1 MLDLIKREIKIYF
14 RNPSGIFMPIL
25 FFFLIVTIFPLSMS
39 PDKNLLTLVIPTILW
54 ITSIFIIIFTT
65 QNFFIDDYNSG
76 VFESYYLSKISVEK
90 IFFSKILSSF
100 ILFVFPLLF
109 FIPLVIVFYD
119 LNSAKSLII
128 FITVLVS
135 MPSLFILSLFGV
147 LITLGLS
154 KQNYLSSI
162 ITLPFFMPNVIFSAK
177 SVQQIDSSFFL
188 PPELFFLMAILIL
201 SLFLGP
207 YLLAFTFKTSLQ
219 N

>member
-76 VFESYYLSKISVEK
+76 VFESYYLSKISIEK

-162 ITLPFFMPNVIFSAK
+162 ITLPFFMPNIIFSAK

-188 PPELFFLMAILIL
+188 PQNYFF
-201 SLFLGP
+201 
-207 YLLAFTFKTSLQ
+207 
-219 N
+219 

>member
-76 VFESYYLSKISVEK
+76 VFESYYLSKISIEK

-128 FITVLVS
+128 FITILVS

-154 KQNYLSSI
+154 KQN
-162 ITLPFFMPNVIFSAK
+162 
-177 SVQQIDSSFFL
+177 
-188 PPELFFLMAILIL
+188 
-201 SLFLGP
+201 
-207 YLLAFTFKTSLQ
+207 
-219 N
+219 

>member
-90 IFFSKILSSF
+90 IFLSLSDQDKHSIAFVILS
-100 ILFVFPLLF
+100 
-109 FIPLVIVFYD
+109 
-119 LNSAKSLII
+119 
-128 FITVLVS
+128 
-135 MPSLFILSLFGV
+135 
-147 LITLGLS
+147 GL
-154 KQNYLSSI
+154 K
-162 ITLPFFMPNVIFSAK
+162 
-177 SVQQIDSSFFL
+177 
-188 PPELFFLMAILIL
+188 E
-201 SLFLGP
+201 
-207 YLLAFTFKTSLQ
+207 
-219 N
+219 

>member
-76 VFESYYLSKISVEK
+76 VFESYYLSKISIEK

-162 ITLPFFMPNVIFSAK
+162 ITLPFFMPNIIFSAK

-188 PPELFFLMAILIL
+188 PPELFFFNGNINFKFIFRPL
-201 SLFLGP
+201 SISIYF
-207 YLLAFTFKTSLQ
+207 
-219 N
+219 

>member
-1 MLDLIKREIKIYF
+1 MTITPGYLK
-14 RNPSGIFMPIL
+14 
-25 FFFLIVTIFPLSMS
+25 VTIYLKFQL
-39 PDKNLLTLVIPTILW
+39 KKY
-54 ITSIFIIIFTT
+54 
-65 QNFFIDDYNSG
+65 FFQK
-76 VFESYYLSKISVEK
+76 FYLA
-90 IFFSKILSSF
+90 L
-100 ILFVFPLLF
+100 
-109 FIPLVIVFYD
+109 VFYD

-162 ITLPFFMPNVIFSAK
+162 ITLPFFMPNIIFSAK

-188 PPELFFLMAILIL
+188 PPELFFLMAIN
-201 SLFLGP
+201 
-207 YLLAFTFKTSLQ
+207 KT

>member
-76 VFESYYLSKISVEK
+76 VFESYYLSKISIEK

-162 ITLPFFMPNVIFSAK
+162 ITLPFFMPNIIFSAK
-177 SVQQIDSSFFL
+177 SVQQIDSSFFY
-188 PPELFFLMAILIL
+188 PQNYFF
-201 SLFLGP
+201 
-207 YLLAFTFKTSLQ
+207 
-219 N
+219 

>member
-76 VFESYYLSKISVEK
+76 VFESYYLSKISIEK

-119 LNSAKSLII
+119 LNNAKSLII

-162 ITLPFFMPNVIFSAK
+162 ITLPFLCLILY
-177 SVQQIDSSFFL
+177 FL
-188 PPELFFLMAILIL
+188 PNLYSKLIHLFSTPRIIFLMAILIL